1 VAFYLPSRPVPYI
14 AGQPALTPQIDD
26 ARILRDGM
34 VLVCPMDDFR
44 CKYAEAR
51 MRKQFTASRQRGVEV
66 SRTYLGV
73 VDAPVSYSILIVPPL
88 RSQTQ

>member
-1 VAFYLPSRPVPYI
+1 MAFYLPSRPVPYI

-66 SRTYLGV
+66 SRITRRRQGSMCRRY
-73 VDAPVSYSILIVPPL
+73 YIWNLIYGA
-88 RSQTQ
+88 